1 MKFETTMLK
10 AYLVGGSQDTQGRPD
25 QLLAKVEVALQNGIT
40 MFQYREKGPGALTGV
55 ARIQLGR
62 RLRALCRQYDCPFV
76 VDDDLAL
83 ASELGAD
90 GIHVG
95 QRDQGIEAVL
105 AAAQAAGLFVGYSCA
120 TAGQLARANQLAG
133 VAYVGSGPVFPTT
146 SKADADPALGVAGLA
161 ALVAQSRHPVVAI
174 GGLNATNL
182 ATVWT
187 TGVAGTAVISLVLGA
202 HDVAKVTR
210 QFANYAKIKS

>member
-1 MKFETTMLK
+1 MLK

-40 MFQYREKGPGALTGV
+40 MFQYREKGPGALTGG
-55 ARIQLGR
+55 ARIQLGH

-76 VDDDLAL
+76 VDDDNAL
-83 ASELGAD
+83 ARELGAD

-120 TAGQLARANQLAG
+120 TAAQVARAN
-133 VAYVGSGPVFPTT
+133 
-146 SKADADPALGVAGLA
+146 
-161 ALVAQSRHPVVAI
+161 
-174 GGLNATNL
+174 
-182 ATVWT
+182 
-187 TGVAGTAVISLVLGA
+187 
-202 HDVAKVTR
+202 
-210 QFANYAKIKS
+210 

>member
-1 MKFETTMLK
+1 MRFETTMLK

-25 QLLAKVEVALQNGIT
+25 QLLAKVELALQNGIT

-105 AAAQAAGLFVGYSCA
+105 TAAQAAGLFVGYSCA
-120 TAGQLARANQLAG
+120 TAAQVARANQLAG
-133 VAYVGSGPVFPTT
+133 VAYVGSGPVFPTI
-146 SKADADPALGVAGLA
+146 SKADADPSLGVAGLA

-174 GGLNATNL
+174 GGLNATN
-182 ATVWT
+182 
-187 TGVAGTAVISLVLGA
+187 
-202 HDVAKVTR
+202 
-210 QFANYAKIKS
+210 

>member
-1 MKFETTMLK
+1 MRFETTMLK
-10 AYLVGGSQDTQGRPD
+10 AYLVGGSQDTQGRPA

-55 ARIQLGR
+55 ARIQLGH

-83 ASELGAD
+83 ARELGAD

-105 AAAQAAGLFVGYSCA
+105 TAAQAAGLFVGYSCA
-120 TAGQLARANQLAG
+120 TAAQVARANQLAG

-146 SKADADPALGVAGLA
+146 SKVDADPALGVAGLA
-161 ALVAQSRHPVVAI
+161 TLVAQSYHPVVAI

-202 HDVAKVTR
+202 HDVAKATR
-210 QFANYAKIKS
+210 QFAKYAKIKS

>member
-1 MKFETTMLK
+1 MLK
-10 AYLVGGSQDTQGRPD
+10 AYLVGGSQDTQGQPA
-25 QLLAKVEVALQNGIT
+25 QLLAKVEVTLQNGIT
-40 MFQYREKGPGALTGV
+40 MFQYREKGPGALTGG
-55 ARIQLGR
+55 ARIQLGH

-120 TAGQLARANQLAG
+120 TAAQLARANQLAG
-133 VAYVGSGPVFPTT
+133 VGRQWASLSDDFEGGCRSGSRDCGASGVGS
-146 SKADADPALGVAGLA
+146 SKSPPGRSD
-161 ALVAQSRHPVVAI
+161 R
-174 GGLNATNL
+174 
-182 ATVWT
+182 
-187 TGVAGTAVISLVLGA
+187 GT
-202 HDVAKVTR
+202 
-210 QFANYAKIKS
+210 

>member
-1 MKFETTMLK
+1 MLK
-10 AYLVGGSQDTQGRPD
+10 AYLVGGSQDTQGQPA

-40 MFQYREKGPGALTGV
+40 MFQYREKGPGALTGA
-55 ARIQLGR
+55 ARVQLGH

-83 ASELGAD
+83 ARELGAD

-105 AAAQAAGLFVGYSCA
+105 TAAQV
-120 TAGQLARANQLAG
+120 ARANQLAG
-133 VAYVGSGPVFPTT
+133 VAYVGSGPVFPTI

-202 HDVAKVTR
+202 HDVAKATR

>member
-1 MKFETTMLK
+1 MLN

-40 MFQYREKGPGALTGV
+40 MFQYREKGPGALTGT
-55 ARIQLGR
+55 ARVQLGEQ
-62 RLRALCRQYDCPFV
+62 LRALCRQYDCPFV
-76 VDDDLAL
+76 VDDDLTL
-83 ASELGAD
+83 AIALGAD

-105 AAAQAAGLFVGYSCA
+105 VAAQAAGLFVGYSCA
-120 TAGQLARANQLAG
+120 TTAQLARANQLVG
-133 VAYVGSGPVFPTT
+133 LAYVGSGPVFPTL
-146 SKADADPALGVAGLA
+146 SKADADPALGLAGLA
-161 ALVAQSRHPVVAI
+161 ELVAQSRHPVVAI

-182 ATVWT
+182 AATWT

-202 HDVAKVTR
+202 HDVAKATR
-210 QFANYAKIKS
+210 QFAKYAKIKS

>member
-1 MKFETTMLK
+1 MLK

-25 QLLAKVEVALQNGIT
+25 QLLAKVELALQNGIT
-40 MFQYREKGPGALTGV
+40 MFQYREKGPGALTGA
-55 ARIQLGR
+55 ARVQLGH

-105 AAAQAAGLFVGYSCA
+105 TAAQAAGLFVGYSCA
-120 TAGQLARANQLAG
+120 TAAQVARANQLAG
-133 VAYVGSGPVFPTT
+133 VAYVGSGPVFPTI
-146 SKADADPALGVAGLA
+146 SKEDADPALGVAGLA